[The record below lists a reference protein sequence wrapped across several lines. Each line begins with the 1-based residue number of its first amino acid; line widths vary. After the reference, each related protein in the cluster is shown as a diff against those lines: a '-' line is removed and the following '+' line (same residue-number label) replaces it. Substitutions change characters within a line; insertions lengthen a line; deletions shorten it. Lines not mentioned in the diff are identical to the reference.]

1 MFADQVPFR
10 FNKLWLGAF
19 LFVSSHSFAELKV
32 SYGVPEGFSAA
43 EMDDSANYVAT
54 FKGRTLPG
62 FIGYSQAD
70 GALSFDAGKYEEN
83 GVSAEDIRTLTNVVS
98 QLDYKRCSKGC
109 DVEVDG
115 Y

>member
-10 FNKLWLGAF
+10 LNKLWVGAF
-19 LFVSSHSFAELKV
+19 LFVSSHSFAELKI

-54 FKGRTLPG
+54 FNGRTLPG

-70 GALSFDAGKYEEN
+70 GVLAIFAHPPKIEN
-83 GVSAEDIRTLTNVVS
+83 LPQTLA
-98 QLDYKRCSKGC
+98 R
-109 DVEVDG
+109 
-115 Y
+115 